1 MATITKEQQ
10 EKIQKQ
16 FTSGACFTSI
26 VNSAYHIN
34 VKVNTEAIVITS
46 MLADD
51 NERTIIIN
59 MNDVRTAFDKDR
71 EQRENDKLAESKNED
86 SANSAES

>member
-26 VNSAYHIN
+26 VNTAYHIN

-71 EQRENDKLAESKNED
+71 EERKNVNDSEIQAED
-86 SANSAES
+86 SK